1 MLALSVSAG
10 FAQRGL
16 PRRAGRPA
24 LSPGFGKGGPLGTA
38 AEARQALFRRHA
50 VEQVNA
56 VELYGPVFAFAIG
69 ISVGGYGF
77 AWLVGQ
83 IIERTD
89 SYELLGKLLA
99 GEEEKQ
105 AFEREMKEELRR
117 KEEEER
123 LEAAAAVGAA
133 GADSAESELEEYRDY

>member
-1 MLALSVSAG
+1 M
-10 FAQRGL
+10 
-16 PRRAGRPA
+16 
-24 LSPGFGKGGPLGTA
+24 
-38 AEARQALFRRHA
+38 
-50 VEQVNA
+50 EQVNA

-105 AFEREMKEELRR
+105 AFEREMKEELRL

-123 LEAAAAVGAA
+123 LEAAASQIRDHDRGDAVDLGDTAA
-133 GADSAESELEEYRDY
+133 ADGDGDPRTSS